1 MSKLLSLKLRDE
13 IFQETENIRK
23 TVKIPRNAYINRAID
38 FFNNLQ
44 KRRVLKRTLI
54 KESKLVSKESLLV
67 LSDFEILPDNFD

>member
-23 TVKIPRNAYINRAID
+23 TVKIPRNAYINKAID